1 MTHVDPLSPTIFNVV
16 VYAVVLHWKS
26 LAAERAGGDSRN
38 NNTAKPAGRMI
49 RESDKRQRRTEE
61 GHTRLKVKEY
71 FFHAEGGMVAST
83 DPGWL
88 HSALNMPTLLF
99 DQLGLKKFKKT
110 VGMVCHPCRK
120 ARVRSGKAYIWRM
133 TRIGRIYKEQ
143 HWERVNFPN

>member
-61 GHTRLKVKEY
+61 GHTRLKAKEY

-88 HSALNMPTLLF
+88 YTAFYTLTGIF
-99 DQLGLKKFKKT
+99 DRVGLRINSRKT
-110 VGMVCHPCRK
+110 VGMVFQPCQA
-120 ARVRSGKAYIWRM
+120 ARVRADKSYTWKM
-133 TRIGRIYKEQ
+133 TG
-143 HWERVNFPN
+143 

>member
-99 DQLGLKKFKKT
+99 DQLGLKT
-110 VGMVCHPCRK
+110 NSRK
-120 ARVRSGKAYIWRM
+120 PWGWCAIHAGRPGYGQAKPISG
-133 TRIGRIYKEQ
+133 G
-143 HWERVNFPN
+143 

>member
-61 GHTRLKVKEY
+61 GHTRLKAKEY

-99 DQLGLKKFKKT
+99 DQLGLKKIQENRGDGVPPMPEGQGT
-110 VGMVCHPCRK
+110 VRRSLYLADDTDRK
-120 ARVRSGKAYIWRM
+120 DI
-133 TRIGRIYKEQ
+133 
-143 HWERVNFPN
+143 